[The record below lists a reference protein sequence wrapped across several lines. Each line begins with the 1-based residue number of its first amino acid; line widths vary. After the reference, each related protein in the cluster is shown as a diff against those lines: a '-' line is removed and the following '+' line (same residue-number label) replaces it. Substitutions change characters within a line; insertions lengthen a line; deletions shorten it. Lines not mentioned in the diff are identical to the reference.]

1 MTTKTVMTLTEAQ
14 LRTLR
19 VAMETFLAVSAHADS
34 RSTEA
39 SHQFARRT
47 MTDAHDAVRWDP
59 LRIRADHQSARDL
72 LELLELAESVELS
85 ATDTTADDGE
95 DDEPIGFEAAF
106 VDAAASAHCRM

>member
-1 MTTKTVMTLTEAQ
+1 MTTKTVITLTEAQ

-47 MTDAHDAVRWDP
+47 MTDAHDSVRWDP
-59 LRIRADHQSARDL
+59 LRTRANHQSARDL

-85 ATDTTADDGE
+85 AADATADDGE
-95 DDEPIGFEAAF
+95 DFEPMGMEAAF
-106 VDAAASAHCRM
+106 IESAQAAHCRP